1 MSEPTPVGS
10 GRSGSAADTDADRRT
25 GRSATSH
32 SADTDATGVS
42 DGQARSR
49 LISSGALMAAGTAV
63 SRVLG
68 FGRFILLVVLF
79 GNGTRQADMFTL
91 ANTVPNSMYILLA
104 GGVLNTVLVP
114 QIVRAVK
121 KDADR
126 GEAYTNRIMT
136 LGLVALFVIT
146 LVLTLAA
153 PAIIALYSAGGWK
166 DPGLAD
172 QYQSMVALAYYCMPQ
187 VFFYGAFVLAGQVL
201 NSRDRFGPMM
211 WAPIA
216 NNVVS
221 IAVLL
226 LFLVTFGQTDT
237 SAAFSPGQEAL
248 LGIGSTVGV
257 AAQAAILV
265 PYLRSSGY
273 HFQPRFDFR
282 HTGLGHTLR
291 LAKWVLGY
299 VLVTQLAL
307 IVVNKVATAATIQQG
322 GGGGLAAYGYAYAIW
337 ILPHSL
343 ITVSL
348 ATAMLPSA
356 SRLAAA
362 GDLTGVAAEATR
374 TMRLALSVL
383 VPTSVAFVVLGLPI
397 ARLVFGFGAGAEDW
411 QFTGYALMALGIGLV
426 PFTLQYVCLRA
437 FYALENT
444 RTPFLIQIVIAAAN
458 VVIGVGVVVAL
469 DSAPLVAAGLALG
482 YSLAYLLGVGISF
495 RRLQR
500 TLPALALRP
509 VLALIGRTLIAAA
522 PAALAAW
529 LILRVLDADSQ
540 LLRALAL
547 AVAGVVAVLLYAV
560 AARLLRIREV
570 TDIVGTVLRR
580 GRGDGGSGRPT
591 GGPTHDGSA
600 AVAEEAGEADGT
612 GASDRTSRTGGLDQ
626 TTSMRTAA
634 DDRGGY
640 GDSTVIRPASSPSIG
655 ASADPTPVAGP
666 TENADP
672 MVTFAGASRMSGP
685 ASAPPSAPGPTD
697 VLGGVPAT
705 PHASAE
711 SPSDDETGDRV
722 EADSLTPDSS
732 PSTLPRIM
740 TSAGTVLG
748 YRYRMEELLAES
760 SRSVTWRAFDLVL
773 SRSVVVHLLA
783 PLDPEAPDILE
794 IARRASLAV
803 DSRFLRVLDAVHS
816 EDPELGSY
824 IVCEYAVGRSL
835 EVLLSHGPLSGLES
849 AWVVRE
855 VADALSGVHG
865 LGLHHQRINPDTV
878 ILTPDGHVKIVGL
891 LIEAAL
897 RPAPGNALPRT
908 PHLDPE
914 QADVVDLGRL
924 LYSCLVSRWP
934 GGPAFSLPAAPVAGR
949 HLMSPRQVRAGVSPA
964 LDVVCDQIL
973 GDPPRHRAVR
983 LESANDVVNAL
994 TKVLGSADASADL
1007 ERRLRQPIPKVTST
1021 PPITIPLHARAAGSS
1036 TSPITRSALS
1046 PSHSENEDSVRVTL
1060 IRQPTPPPP
1069 TRPLRR
1075 TGSKPG
1081 PGRPRRWLALVAAM
1095 GLLLLATGIGSAV
1108 ILNQRGGSPQPGQQ
1122 STAGQPSAGASAGP
1136 LQISGVRTFDP
1147 QGDPPNDENNDE
1159 AKLAVDGNPETRW
1172 RTVKYLGNPK
1182 LGGLKRGVGLIV
1194 DLGKPVPVTEVDLRL
1209 SGNGTNVEIRV
1220 PKTAPAK
1227 VTKPPIKSDSQWR
1240 TVGKQAKAGSSA
1252 TIGLKDPVTTRFVL
1266 VYLTSLPKESGG
1278 YRGGIY
1284 EVGVM

>member
-1 MSEPTPVGS
+1 
-10 GRSGSAADTDADRRT
+10 
-25 GRSATSH
+25 
-32 SADTDATGVS
+32 
-42 DGQARSR
+42 
-49 LISSGALMAAGTAV
+49 MAAGTAV

-68 FGRFILLVVLF
+68 FGRFVLLVILF

-136 LGLVALFVIT
+136 LGLMALFVIT
-146 LVLTLAA
+146 LVLTVAA

-166 DPGLAD
+166 DPSVAA

-221 IAVLL
+221 IGVLL

-237 SAAFSPGQEAL
+237 GAAFTPGQEAL
-248 LGIGSTVGV
+248 LGIGSTIGV

-282 HTGLGHTLR
+282 RTGLGHTLR

-362 GDLTGVAAEATR
+362 GDLTGVAAETTR

-397 ARLVFGFGAGAEDW
+397 ARLVFGFGQGAEDW
-411 QFTGYALMALGIGLV
+411 QFTGYALMALGLGLV

-444 RTPFLIQIVIAAAN
+444 KTPFLIQILIAGAN
-458 VVIGVGVVVAL
+458 VVIGVGAVVAL

-482 YSLAYLLGVGISF
+482 YSLAYVLGVGISF

-529 LILRVLDADSQ
+529 LILQILDADSQ

-547 AVAGVVAVLLYAV
+547 AVAGVVAVVLYAV
-560 AARLLRIREV
+560 VAKLLKIREV
-570 TDIVGTVLRR
+570 TDIVATVLRR
-580 GRGDGGSGRPT
+580 GRG
-591 GGPTHDGSA
+591 GGPDTPPRSPGTPPNGPTDDGKPTA
-600 AVAEEAGEADGT
+600 TVAEEAI
-612 GASDRTSRTGGLDQ
+612 GAEEEMAIAATDTSGVEE
-626 TTSMRTAA
+626 TTSMRTTA
-634 DDRGGY
+634 DDRGAY
-640 GDSTVIRPASSPSIG
+640 GDSSVVGPGSSPTIG

-705 PHASAE
+705 PHPSSEPGDDGSGVPGE
-711 SPSDDETGDRV
+711 S
-722 EADSLTPDSS
+722 ADSLTPDSS

-773 SRSVVVHLLA
+773 SRSVVVHLLP

-794 IARRASLAV
+794 TARRASLAV

-816 EDPELGSY
+816 DDPELGSY
-824 IVCEYAVGRSL
+824 VVCEYAVGRSL

-908 PHLDPE
+908 PHLGPE

-964 LDVVCDQIL
+964 LDGVCDQIL
-973 GDPPRHRAVR
+973 GDPPRHRADR
-983 LESANDVVNAL
+983 LASANDVVNAL

-1021 PPITIPLHARAAGSS
+1021 PPITIPLHARAAGST
-1036 TSPITRSALS
+1036 TSPITRSAVS
-1046 PSHSENEDSVRVTL
+1046 PAHAENEDSVRVTL

-1069 TRPLRR
+1069 ARPLRR
-1075 TGSKPG
+1075 AGANPG

-1108 ILNQRGGSPQPGQQ
+1108 ILNQREGSSAPGQQ
-1122 STAGQPSAGASAGP
+1122 PTAGQPSAGPAAGP
-1136 LQISGVRTFDP
+1136 LQITGVRTFDP
-1147 QGDPPNDENNDE
+1147 QGDPPNDENNSE
-1159 AKLAVDGNPETRW
+1159 AKLAVDGNPDTRW

-1194 DLGKPVPVTEVDLRL
+1194 DLGKPVPVSEVDLRL

-1220 PKTAPAK
+1220 PKTGPAK
-1227 VTKPPIKSDSQWR
+1227 VTKPPTKSDSQWR

-1252 TIGLKDPVTTRFVL
+1252 TISLKDPVTTRFVL

-1284 EVGVM
+1284 EVGVV

>member
-1 MSEPTPVGS
+1 MSDPATDVEP
-10 GRSGSAADTDADRRT
+10 ADSRPTDR
-25 GRSATSH
+25 
-32 SADTDATGVS
+32 
-42 DGQARSR
+42 QARSR
-49 LISSGALMAAGTAV
+49 LISSGAVMAAGTAL
-63 SRVLG
+63 SRLLG
-68 FGRFILLVVLF
+68 FGRFVLLVILF

-121 KDADR
+121 SDADR

-136 LGLVALFVIT
+136 LGLLGLFAIT
-146 LVLTLAA
+146 LLLTLAA
-153 PAIIALYSAGGWK
+153 PWIVSLYSAAGWK
-166 DPGLAD
+166 DPIVAA

-221 IAVLL
+221 IAVLVM
-226 LFLVTFGQTDT
+226 FWVVFGQTDT
-237 SAAFSPGQEAL
+237 TAAFTPGQEAL

-257 AAQAAILV
+257 AVQAAVLV
-265 PYLRSSGY
+265 PYLRAVGFR
-273 HFQPRFDFR
+273 FQPRFDFKG
-282 HTGLGHTLR
+282 TGLGHTVR

-307 IVVNKVATAATIQQG
+307 VVINKVATAATVRE

-356 SRLAAA
+356 SRLAAS
-362 GDLTGVAAEATR
+362 GDLTGVAEETTR

-383 VPTSVAFVVLGLPI
+383 VPTSVAFVVLGLPM
-397 ARLVFGFGAGAEDW
+397 AQLVFGFGQGADDW

-444 RTPFLIQIVIAAAN
+444 RTPFLIQIVIATAN
-458 VVIGVGVVVAL
+458 VVIGVGLAIAL
-469 DSAPLVAAGLALG
+469 DSNPLVAACLGLG
-482 YSLAYLLGVGISF
+482 YSLAYVIGVGISF
-495 RRLQR
+495 RRLQK
-500 TLPALALRP
+500 TLPDLALRP
-509 VLALIGRTLIAAA
+509 VLALIVRTALAAA

-529 LILRVLDADSQ
+529 LIVRVLDADSQ
-540 LLRALAL
+540 LVRAAALAI
-547 AVAGVVAVLLYAV
+547 AGIVAVGLYAV
-560 AARLLRIREV
+560 AARLLKIREV
-570 TDIVGTVLRR
+570 TDIVSTVLRR
-580 GRGDGGSGRPT
+580 GRG
-591 GGPTHDGSA
+591 GGPPTPVDVGA
-600 AVAEEAGEADGT
+600 PTNLVAEEASEAQE
-612 GASDRTSRTGGLDQ
+612 AVE
-626 TTSMRTAA
+626 TAGDVESTA
-634 DDRGGY
+634 MWTNPDDRDDF
-640 GDSTVIRPASSPSIG
+640 GDSTVVRPITSPSIR
-655 ASADPTPVAGP
+655 ASADRTATVGP

-672 MVTFAGASRMSGP
+672 MVTFAGANRTAGP

-697 VLGGVPAT
+697 VLGGIPAT
-705 PHASAE
+705 PTPDPE
-711 SPSDDETGDRV
+711 QQSDTAGSTGKAGTDG
-722 EADSLTPDSS
+722 LTPESS
-732 PSTLPRIM
+732 PSTLPRFS
-740 TSAGTVLG
+740 TTAGTVLG

-760 SRSVTWRAFDLVL
+760 ARSATWRAFDLVL

-783 PLDPEAPDILE
+783 PQDPQAAEILE
-794 IARRASLAV
+794 TARQAALAV

-816 EDPELGSY
+816 DDPELGSY
-824 IVCEYAVGRSL
+824 VVCEYAVGRSL

-865 LGLHHQRINPDTV
+865 LGLYHQRINPDTV

-891 LIEAAL
+891 LIESAL
-897 RPAPGNALPRT
+897 RPASGTALPRAVDLT
-908 PHLDPE
+908 AE
-914 QADVVDLGRL
+914 QIDVVDLGRL
-924 LYSCLVSRWP
+924 LYACLVSRWP
-934 GGPAFSLPAAPVAGR
+934 GGPAFSLAAAPVAGR

-973 GDPPRHRAVR
+973 GDPPRHRAAR
-983 LESANDVVNAL
+983 LASANDVVNAL

-1021 PPITIPLHARAAGSS
+1021 PPITIPAHARSIGSS
-1036 TSPITRSALS
+1036 TSPITRSATS
-1046 PSHSENEDSVRVTL
+1046 PNRSETEDSVRVTL
-1060 IRQPTPPPP
+1060 IRQPTPPAPN
-1069 TRPLRR
+1069 RPLRK
-1075 TGSKPG
+1075 TAGAPG
-1081 PGRPRRWLALVAAM
+1081 PGQPRRWMALVAAM

-1108 ILNQRGGSPQPGQQ
+1108 LLNQRDGTAALPGQQ
-1122 STAGQPSAGASAGP
+1122 GTNGTSGSTAPTAGP
-1136 LQISGVRTFDP
+1136 LQITGARAFDP

-1159 AKLAVDGNPETRW
+1159 AKLAVDGNAKTRW
-1172 RTVKYLGNPK
+1172 KTVRYIGDPK
-1182 LGGLKRGVGLIV
+1182 LGGLKRGVGVIV
-1194 DLGKPVPVTEVDLRL
+1194 DLGKPVEVAQVEVML
-1209 SGNGTNVEIRV
+1209 SGKGTNLDIRV
-1220 PKTAPAK
+1220 PKKNTAS
-1227 VTKPPIKSDSQWR
+1227 VTKPPMKADSQWR

-1252 TIGLKDPVTTRFVL
+1252 TIRLEDPVSTRFVL
-1266 VYLTSLPKESGG
+1266 VYLTSLPKEGSG

-1284 EVGVM
+1284 EVEVV

>member
-1 MSEPTPVGS
+1 MSEPT
-10 GRSGSAADTDADRRT
+10 
-25 GRSATSH
+25 SATTGS
-32 SADTDATGVS
+32 TDATGVT

-49 LISSGALMAAGTAV
+49 LISSGAVMAAGTAV

-68 FGRFILLVVLF
+68 FGRFVLLVILF

-166 DPGLAD
+166 DPAVAG

-221 IAVLL
+221 IGVLL
-226 LFLVTFGQTDT
+226 LFLVTFGQSDT
-237 SAAFSPGQEAL
+237 SAAFTPGQEAL

-265 PYLRSSGY
+265 PYLRSSGF

-307 IVVNKVATAATIQQG
+307 IVVNKIATAATISQQ

-362 GDLTGVAAEATR
+362 GDLEGVAAEATR

-383 VPTSVAFVVLGLPI
+383 VPTSVAFVVLGLPV
-397 ARLVFGFGAGAEDW
+397 ARLIFGFGAGAEDW
-411 QFTGYALMALGIGLV
+411 QYTGYALMALGLGLV

-444 RTPFLIQIVIAAAN
+444 KTPFLIQIVIAGAN

-482 YSLAYLLGVGISF
+482 YSLAYVLGVGISF
-495 RRLQR
+495 RRLQK

-509 VLALIGRTLIAAA
+509 ILALIGRTLIAAA
-522 PAALAAW
+522 PAGLAAW
-529 LILRVLDADSQ
+529 LILRILDADSQ

-547 AVAGVVAVLLYAV
+547 AAAGVVAVVLYAV
-560 AARLLRIREV
+560 VAKLLQIREV

-580 GRGDGGSGRPT
+580 GRRGGGSGGASGPRG
-591 GGPTHDGSA
+591 GGPTDDGNPTGI
-600 AVAEEAGEADGT
+600 VAEEAIEAE
-612 GASDRTSRTGGLDQ
+612 GAMATAETGGPEE
-626 TTSMRTAA
+626 TTSMRTMT
-634 DDRGGY
+634 DEPFGY
-640 GDSTVIRPASSPSIG
+640 GDSTGVRTASSPSIG

-685 ASAPPSAPGPTD
+685 ASAPPAAPGPTD

-705 PHASAE
+705 PHPSAE
-711 SPSDDETGDRV
+711 SPLDDVVDG
-722 EADSLTPDSS
+722 ADSLTPDAS

-760 SRSVTWRAFDLVL
+760 ARSVTWRAFDLVL
-773 SRSVVVHLLA
+773 SRSVVVHLLV
-783 PLDPEAPDILE
+783 PLDPEAADILE
-794 IARRASLAV
+794 TARRASLAV

-816 EDPELGSY
+816 DDPELGSY
-824 IVCEYAVGRSL
+824 VVCEYAVGRSL

-865 LGLHHQRINPDTV
+865 LGLYHQRINPDTV

-908 PHLDPE
+908 PDLAPE
-914 QADVVDLGRL
+914 PADVVDLGRL
-924 LYSCLVSRWP
+924 LYACLVSRWP

-973 GDPPRHRAVR
+973 GDPPRHRAAR
-983 LESANDVVNAL
+983 LASANDVVNAL

-1021 PPITIPLHARAAGSS
+1021 PPITIPLHARHAGSGV
-1036 TSPITRSALS
+1036 SPISRSALS
-1046 PSHSENEDSVRVTL
+1046 PTQSENEDSVRVTL

-1075 TGSKPG
+1075 AGTRPG

-1108 ILNQRGGSPQPGQQ
+1108 ILNQREGSPQPGQQ
-1122 STAGQPSAGASAGP
+1122 NTAGQPSAGPSTGP
-1136 LQISGVRTFDP
+1136 LQIAGVRTFDP
-1147 QGDPPNDENNDE
+1147 QGDPPNDENNGE
-1159 AKLAVDGNPETRW
+1159 AKLAVDKNLETRW

-1194 DLGKPVPVTEVDLRL
+1194 DLGKPVPVSKVSLRL

-1220 PKTAPAK
+1220 PRTDPAE
-1227 VTKPPIKSDSQWR
+1227 VTKPPTKSDSQWR
-1240 TVGKQAKAGSSA
+1240 TVGKQAKAGSAA
-1252 TIGLKDPVTTRFVL
+1252 TISLKDPVTTRFVL
-1266 VYLTSLPKESGG
+1266 VYLTSLPKEGSG

-1284 EVGVM
+1284 EVGVV

>member
-1 MSEPTPVGS
+1 MSEPTSTTSPPAETS
-10 GRSGSAADTDADRRT
+10 PAQDSAAHNSPAADSAVDSDRPTDR
-25 GRSATSH
+25 
-32 SADTDATGVS
+32 
-42 DGQARSR
+42 QARSR
-49 LISSGALMAAGTAV
+49 LISSGAVMAAGTAV
-63 SRVLG
+63 SRLLG
-68 FGRFILLVVLF
+68 FGRFVLLVILF

-136 LGLVALFVIT
+136 LGLMALFVIT

-166 DPGLAD
+166 DPSVAA

-226 LFLVTFGQTDT
+226 LFLVTFGATDT

-273 HFQPRFDFR
+273 QFQPRFDFR

-307 IVVNKVATAATIQQG
+307 IVVNKVATAATLRGDG
-322 GGGGLAAYGYAYAIW
+322 GGIAAYGYAYAIW

-362 GDLTGVAAEATR
+362 GDLRGVAEETTR

-397 ARLVFGFGAGAEDW
+397 ARLIFGFGAGAEDW

-444 RTPFLIQIVIAAAN
+444 RTPFLIQVVIAGAN
-458 VVIGVGVVVAL
+458 VLIGVGVVVAL

-482 YSLAYLLGVGISF
+482 YSLAYVLGVGISF
-495 RRLQR
+495 RRLQK

-509 VLALIGRTLIAAA
+509 IVGLILRTLVATA

-529 LILRVLDADSQ
+529 LILRIFDADSQ

-547 AVAGVVAVLLYAV
+547 AVAGVIAVILYAV
-560 AARLLRIREV
+560 AARLLRIGEV
-570 TDIVGTVLRR
+570 TDIVATVLRR
-580 GRGDGGSGRPT
+580 GPRGDGPGSPPGGGTDDGNPT
-591 GGPTHDGSA
+591 A
-600 AVAEEAGEADGT
+600 AVAEEAIEAEEAAAIT
-612 GASDRTSRTGGLDQ
+612 GAAGTRGVSETPA
-626 TTSMRTAA
+626 MRTMP
-634 DDRGGY
+634 DDSGDF
-640 GDSTVIRPASSPSIG
+640 GDSTAPRPGSSPTIG

-685 ASAPPSAPGPTD
+685 ASAPPAAPGPTD

-705 PHASAE
+705 PHQASE
-711 SPSDDETGDRV
+711 MSDEDATSDGNGG
-722 EADSLTPDSS
+722 ADSLTPDTS
-732 PSTLPRIM
+732 PSTLPRIT

-760 SRSVTWRAFDLVL
+760 SRSLTWRAFDLVL

-794 IARRASLAV
+794 TARRASLAV

-816 EDPELGSY
+816 DDPELGSY
-824 IVCEYAVGRSL
+824 VVCEYAVGRSL

-865 LGLHHQRINPDTV
+865 LGLYHQRINPDTV

-897 RPAPGNALPRT
+897 RPAPGNALPRA
-908 PHLDPE
+908 PHLGPE

-924 LYSCLVSRWP
+924 LYACLVSRWP

-983 LESANDVVNAL
+983 LASANEVVNAL

-1021 PPITIPLHARAAGSS
+1021 PPITIPLHARSAGSS

-1046 PSHSENEDSVRVTL
+1046 PSHGESEDSVRVTL

-1069 TRPLRR
+1069 NRPQRR
-1075 TGSKPG
+1075 AGSKPV

-1108 ILNQRGGSPQPGQQ
+1108 ILNQREGSSPPGQQ
-1122 STAGQPSAGASAGP
+1122 ESAGQPSSGPVAGP
-1136 LQISGVRTFDP
+1136 LQIAGVRTFDP
-1147 QGDPPNDENNDE
+1147 QGDPPNDENNGE
-1159 AKLAVDGNPETRW
+1159 AKLAIDGNPETRW

-1194 DLGKPVPVTEVDLRL
+1194 DLGEPVPVNGVNLRL
-1209 SGNGTNVEIRV
+1209 SGNGTNLEIRV
-1220 PKTAPAK
+1220 PKTDPAS

-1252 TIGLKDPVTTRFVL
+1252 TISLQDPVTTRFVL
-1266 VYLTSLPKESGG
+1266 VYLTSLPKEGGG

-1284 EVGVM
+1284 EVGVV

>member
-1 MSEPTPVGS
+1 M
-10 GRSGSAADTDADRRT
+10 
-25 GRSATSH
+25 
-32 SADTDATGVS
+32 
-42 DGQARSR
+42 
-49 LISSGALMAAGTAV
+49 
-63 SRVLG
+63 
-68 FGRFILLVVLF
+68 
-79 GNGTRQADMFTL
+79 
-91 ANTVPNSMYILLA
+91 
-104 GGVLNTVLVP
+104 
-114 QIVRAVK
+114 
-121 KDADR
+121 
-126 GEAYTNRIMT
+126 
-136 LGLVALFVIT
+136 
-146 LVLTLAA
+146 
-153 PAIIALYSAGGWK
+153 
-166 DPGLAD
+166 
-172 QYQSMVALAYYCMPQ
+172 
-187 VFFYGAFVLAGQVL
+187 
-201 NSRDRFGPMM
+201 
-211 WAPIA
+211 
-216 NNVVS
+216 
-221 IAVLL
+221 
-226 LFLVTFGQTDT
+226 
-237 SAAFSPGQEAL
+237 
-248 LGIGSTVGV
+248 
-257 AAQAAILV
+257 

-307 IVVNKVATAATIQQG
+307 IVVNKVATAATIQQE

-362 GDLTGVAAEATR
+362 GDLAGVAAETTR

-397 ARLVFGFGAGAEDW
+397 ARLIFGFGAGAEDW

-444 RTPFLIQIVIAAAN
+444 RTPFLIQIVIAGAN

-482 YSLAYLLGVGISF
+482 YSLAYVLGVGISF
-495 RRLQR
+495 RRLQK

-509 VLALIGRTLIAAA
+509 ILALIGRTLIAAA

-529 LILRVLDADSQ
+529 LILRIFDADSQ

-547 AVAGVVAVLLYAV
+547 AVAGVVAVALYAV
-560 AARLLRIREV
+560 VARLLRIREV

-580 GRGDGGSGRPT
+580 GRRDGGSGRPR
-591 GGPTHDGSA
+591 GGPPTTA
-600 AVAEEAGEADGT
+600 T
-612 GASDRTSRTGGLDQ
+612 PPPPWRRRPSRQREWRSRDQRSGGLEQ
-626 TTSMRTAA
+626 TTSMRTTAA
-634 DDRGGY
+634 RSGPPTAIPPSSG
-640 GDSTVIRPASSPSIG
+640 PPPHLASGHP
-655 ASADPTPVAGP
+655 PTPPQWPARPRTRIPWSPLPARAGCRARRP
-666 TENADP
+666 PRRPHPVRP
-672 MVTFAGASRMSGP
+672 MCSAASRRHP
-685 ASAPPSAPGPTD
+685 IPPP
-697 VLGGVPAT
+697 
-705 PHASAE
+705 
-711 SPSDDETGDRV
+711 SPSDDEAGDRV
-722 EADSLTPDSS
+722 EGADSLTPDSS

-794 IARRASLAV
+794 TARRASLAV

-816 EDPELGSY
+816 DDPELGSY
-824 IVCEYAVGRSL
+824 VVCEYAVGRSL

-908 PHLDPE
+908 PHLGPE

-983 LESANDVVNAL
+983 LASANDVVNAL

-1021 PPITIPLHARAAGSS
+1021 PPITIPLHARSAGSS
-1036 TSPITRSALS
+1036 TSPITRSAVEPVPRGERGLGPGHPDPPADPAATHPSAASGRNQPRPGSTTALAGAGRRDGTAAARHRHRLGRHPQPARGQPGSRVSRPPPVSPAPVRPPDLCRSPASAPSTLRVTRPTTRTTLRRSS
-1046 PSHSENEDSVRVTL
+1046 PSTA
-1060 IRQPTPPPP
+1060 T
-1069 TRPLRR
+1069 
-1075 TGSKPG
+1075 
-1081 PGRPRRWLALVAAM
+1081 PRR
-1095 GLLLLATGIGSAV
+1095 
-1108 ILNQRGGSPQPGQQ
+1108 
-1122 STAGQPSAGASAGP
+1122 AGAP
-1136 LQISGVRTFDP
+1136 
-1147 QGDPPNDENNDE
+1147 
-1159 AKLAVDGNPETRW
+1159 
-1172 RTVKYLGNPK
+1172 
-1182 LGGLKRGVGLIV
+1182 
-1194 DLGKPVPVTEVDLRL
+1194 
-1209 SGNGTNVEIRV
+1209 
-1220 PKTAPAK
+1220 
-1227 VTKPPIKSDSQWR
+1227 
-1240 TVGKQAKAGSSA
+1240 
-1252 TIGLKDPVTTRFVL
+1252 
-1266 VYLTSLPKESGG
+1266 
-1278 YRGGIY
+1278 
-1284 EVGVM
+1284 

>member
-1 MSEPTPVGS
+1 MSE
-10 GRSGSAADTDADRRT
+10 AAPL
-25 GRSATSH
+25 
-32 SADTDATGVS
+32 S
-42 DGQARSR
+42 DGRARSR
-49 LISSGALMAAGTAV
+49 LISSGAVMAAGTAV
-63 SRVLG
+63 SRLLG
-68 FGRFILLVVLF
+68 FGRFVLLVILF

-121 KDADR
+121 KDPDR

-166 DPGLAD
+166 DPSVAA

-221 IAVLL
+221 IVVLL

-237 SAAFSPGQEAL
+237 GAAFTAGQEAL

-307 IVVNKVATAATIQQG
+307 IVVNKVATAATISQG

-362 GDLTGVAAEATR
+362 GDLTGVADEATR
-374 TMRLALSVL
+374 TMRLALAVL

-397 ARLVFGFGAGAEDW
+397 ARLIFGFGAGAEDW
-411 QFTGYALMALGIGLV
+411 QYTGYALMALGIGLV

-444 RTPFLIQIVIAAAN
+444 RTPFLLQVLIAGAN
-458 VVIGVGVVVAL
+458 VVIGVGVVLAL

-482 YSLAYLLGVGISF
+482 YSLAYVLGVGISF
-495 RRLQR
+495 RRLQKM
-500 TLPALALRP
+500 LPALALRP
-509 VLALIGRTLIAAA
+509 ILALIGRALLAAA

-547 AVAGVVAVLLYAV
+547 ALAGVIAVLLYAV
-560 AARLLRIREV
+560 AAKLLRIREV

-580 GRGDGGSGRPT
+580 KRGAGGSGPPPS
-591 GGPTHDGSA
+591 GPTDDGNPTA
-600 AVAEEAGEADGT
+600 TVAEEAIGAEEELAVRATVREGSGEA
-612 GASDRTSRTGGLDQ
+612 
-626 TTSMRTAA
+626 TSMRTTP
-634 DDRGGY
+634 DDPAGY
-640 GDSTVIRPASSPSIG
+640 GDSTGAGPASSPTIG
-655 ASADPTPVAGP
+655 ASADPAPVAGP

-672 MVTFAGASRMSGP
+672 MVTFAGANRMSGP

-705 PHASAE
+705 PHPDAGSL
-711 SPSDDETGDRV
+711 DENQSGDRG
-722 EADSLTPDSS
+722 EGADSLTPDAS

-760 SRSVTWRAFDLVL
+760 PRSVTWRAFDLVL
-773 SRSVVVHLLA
+773 SRSVVVHLLV

-794 IARRASLAV
+794 TARRAALAV

-816 EDPELGSY
+816 DDPELGSY
-824 IVCEYAVGRSL
+824 VVCEYAVGRSL

-865 LGLHHQRINPDTV
+865 LGLYHQRINPDTV

-908 PHLDPE
+908 PHLSPE

-924 LYSCLVSRWP
+924 LYACLVSRWP

-973 GDPPRHRAVR
+973 GDPPRHRATR
-983 LESANDVVNAL
+983 LGSANDVVNAL
-994 TKVLGSADASADL
+994 TKVLGSADASTDL

-1021 PPITIPLHARAAGSS
+1021 PPISIPLHARAAGST
-1036 TSPITRSALS
+1036 TSPITRSAVS
-1046 PSHSENEDSVRVTL
+1046 PSHGDTEDSVRVTL

-1069 TRPLRR
+1069 ARPLRR
-1075 TGSKPG
+1075 TESTS
-1081 PGRPRRWLALVAAM
+1081 GRPRRWLALVAAM

-1108 ILNQRGGSPQPGQQ
+1108 VLNQRGGSTPPDQK
-1122 STAGQPSAGASAGP
+1122 SSSSQPSAGPTVGP
-1136 LQISGVRTFDP
+1136 LQIAGVRTFDP
-1147 QGDPPNDENNDE
+1147 QGDPPNDENNGE
-1159 AKLAVDGNPETRW
+1159 AKLAVDGNPKTRW
-1172 RTVKYLGNPK
+1172 RTVKYLGNPE

-1194 DLGKPVPVTEVDLRL
+1194 DLGKPVAVSSVGLQL

-1220 PKTAPAK
+1220 PKTDPAT
-1227 VTKPPIKSDSQWR
+1227 VAKPPIKSDSQWR

-1252 TIGLKDPVTTRFVL
+1252 TISLKDPVTTRFVL
-1266 VYLTSLPKESGG
+1266 VYLTSLPKEGGG

-1284 EVGVM
+1284 EVEVR

>member
-1 MSEPTPVGS
+1 MSEPTPGS
-10 GRSGSAADTDADRRT
+10 GRSAPAPGPTDPTPDA
-25 GRSATSH
+25 SAT
-32 SADTDATGVS
+32 TTT

-49 LISSGALMAAGTAV
+49 LISSGAVMAAGTAV
-63 SRVLG
+63 SRLLG
-68 FGRFILLVVLF
+68 FGRFVLLVILF

-136 LGLVALFVIT
+136 LGLMALFVIT
-146 LVLTLAA
+146 LALTLAA
-153 PAIIALYSAGGWK
+153 PAVIALYSAGGWK
-166 DPGLAD
+166 DPVVAA

-226 LFLVTFGQTDT
+226 LFLATFGQTDT
-237 SAAFSPGQEAL
+237 GAAFSPGQEAL
-248 LGIGSTVGV
+248 LGIGSTLGV

-307 IVVNKVATAATIQQG
+307 IVVNKVATAATIREP
-322 GGGGLAAYGYAYAIW
+322 GGGLAAYASAYAIW

-362 GDLTGVAAEATR
+362 GDLRGVAEETAR

-383 VPTSVAFVVLGLPI
+383 VPTSVAFVVLGLPM
-397 ARLVFGFGAGAEDW
+397 AQLVFGFGRGADDW
-411 QFTGYALMALGIGLV
+411 QFTGYALMALGVGLV

-444 RTPFLIQIVIAAAN
+444 KTPFLIQIVIAGAN
-458 VVIGVGVVVAL
+458 VVIGVGVVLAL

-482 YSLAYLLGVGISF
+482 YSLAYVLGVGISF
-495 RRLQR
+495 RRLQKA
-500 TLPALALRP
+500 LPALALRP
-509 VLALIGRTLIAAA
+509 ILALIGRTLLAAA

-529 LILRVLDADSQ
+529 LVLRVLAADSQ
-540 LLRALAL
+540 PLRALAL
-547 AVAGVVAVLLYAV
+547 AVAGVIAVVLYAV
-560 AARLLRIREV
+560 AAKLLRIREV
-570 TDIVGTVLRR
+570 TDIVSTVLRR
-580 GRGDGGSGRPT
+580 GARGGGSGRAP
-591 GGPTHDGSA
+591 GGPSDDGNPTA
-600 AVAEEAGEADGT
+600 AVAEEAIEADGAIAID
-612 GASDRTSRTGGLDQ
+612 GVEE
-626 TTSMRTAA
+626 TTSMRTTPHER
-634 DDRGGY
+634 DGF
-640 GDSTVIRPASSPSIG
+640 GDSTAAGPAASPTIG

-685 ASAPPSAPGPTD
+685 ASAPPAAPGPTD

-705 PHASAE
+705 PHPAPDLPGDDGS
-711 SPSDDETGDRV
+711 SDRSDG
-722 EADSLTPDSS
+722 ADSLTPDSS

-794 IARRASLAV
+794 TARRASLAV

-824 IVCEYAVGRSL
+824 VVCEYAVGRSL

-865 LGLHHQRINPDTV
+865 VGLHHQRINPDTV

-924 LYSCLVSRWP
+924 LYACLVSRWP

-983 LESANDVVNAL
+983 LASANDVVNAL

-1036 TSPITRSALS
+1036 TSPITRSAVS

-1075 TGSKPG
+1075 AGSKSG
-1081 PGRPRRWLALVAAM
+1081 PGRPRRWLAIVAAM

-1108 ILNQRGGSPQPGQQ
+1108 ILNQREGTPPTGSAEHGRTAQCGSDHRTAADQRCPDVRSPG
-1122 STAGQPSAGASAGP
+1122 
-1136 LQISGVRTFDP
+1136 R
-1147 QGDPPNDENNDE
+1147 
-1159 AKLAVDGNPETRW
+1159 
-1172 RTVKYLGNPK
+1172 
-1182 LGGLKRGVGLIV
+1182 
-1194 DLGKPVPVTEVDLRL
+1194 
-1209 SGNGTNVEIRV
+1209 
-1220 PKTAPAK
+1220 PAERRE
-1227 VTKPPIKSDSQWR
+1227 QR
-1240 TVGKQAKAGSSA
+1240 
-1252 TIGLKDPVTTRFVL
+1252 
-1266 VYLTSLPKESGG
+1266 
-1278 YRGGIY
+1278 
-1284 EVGVM
+1284 

>member
-1 MSEPTPVGS
+1 VAEPTP
-10 GRSGSAADTDADRRT
+10 AAAEDASRATDR
-25 GRSATSH
+25 
-32 SADTDATGVS
+32 
-42 DGQARSR
+42 QARSR

-68 FGRFILLVVLF
+68 FGRFVLLVILF
-79 GNGTRQADMFTL
+79 GNGTRQAEMFTL

-121 KDADR
+121 KDADG

-136 LGLVALFVIT
+136 LGLIALFVIT

-153 PAIIALYSAGGWK
+153 PAIIAVYSAGGWK
-166 DPGLAD
+166 IAALSA

-226 LFLVTFGQTDT
+226 LFLVTFGQTATGD
-237 SAAFSPGQEAL
+237 AFTPGQEAL
-248 LGIGSTVGV
+248 LGIGSTLGV
-257 AAQAAILV
+257 AAQAAILL

-273 HFQPRFDFR
+273 HFQPRLDFR
-282 HTGLGHTLR
+282 RTGLGQTLR

-307 IVVNKVATAATIQQG
+307 VVVTKLATAATIRQEG
-322 GGGGLAAYGYAYAIW
+322 GGIAAYGYAYAIW

-362 GDLTGVAAEATR
+362 GDLKGVAEEATR

-397 ARLVFGFGAGAEDW
+397 AQLIFGFGRGAADW
-411 QFTGYALMALGIGLV
+411 QFTGWALMALGVGLV

-444 RTPFLIQIVIAAAN
+444 RTPFFLQVVIAAAN
-458 VVIGVGVVVAL
+458 VVLGAGLVVAL
-469 DSAPLVAAGLALG
+469 DSPPLVAAALGLG
-482 YSLAYLLGVGISF
+482 YSLAYVIGVSLSY
-495 RRLQR
+495 RRLQKA
-500 TLPALALRP
+500 LPDLALRP
-509 VLALIGRTLIAAA
+509 VLALIVRTLLAVA
-522 PAALAAW
+522 PAALVAW
-529 LILRVLDADSQ
+529 LILWLVPADSQ
-540 LLRALAL
+540 LVRALVL
-547 AVAGVVAVLLYAV
+547 AVAGLVAVGTYAGM
-560 AARLLRIREV
+560 ARVLRIGEV
-570 TDIVGTVLRR
+570 TDIVATVLRR
-580 GRGDGGSGRPT
+580 RR
-591 GGPTHDGSA
+591 GGPPATPPADEGNPTA
-600 AVAEEAGEADGT
+600 EVAEEAIGVDGT
-612 GASDRTSRTGGLDQ
+612 LATGATDGAGGTDRTRP
-626 TTSMRTAA
+626 AA
-634 DDRGGY
+634 RDSTDY
-640 GDSTVIRPASSPSIG
+640 GDSTVVRPVVSPSIR

-666 TENADP
+666 TENADH
-672 MVTFAGASRMSGP
+672 MVTFAGANRMTGP

-705 PHASAE
+705 PE
-711 SPSDDETGDRV
+711 PLDEPDRG
-722 EADSLTPDSS
+722 EDTAGGSDSLTPDAS
-732 PSTLPRIM
+732 PSALPAIV

-760 SRSVTWRAFDLVL
+760 PRSVTWRAFDLVL

-794 IARRASLAV
+794 TARRAALAV

-824 IVCEYAVGRSL
+824 VVCEYAVGRSL

-897 RPAPGNALPRT
+897 RPAPGNALPRA
-908 PHLDPE
+908 PHLGPE

-924 LYSCLVSRWP
+924 LYACLVSRWP

-973 GDPPRHRAVR
+973 GDPPRHRAER
-983 LESANDVVNAL
+983 LGSANDVVNAL

-1021 PPITIPLHARAAGSS
+1021 PPITIPLHARPSGSL
-1036 TSPITRSALS
+1036 TSPVTRSAHS
-1046 PSHSENEDSVRVTL
+1046 PAHGPNEDSVRVTL

-1069 TRPLRR
+1069 TRPLR
-1075 TGSKPG
+1075 KPATDG
-1081 PGRPRRWLALVAAM
+1081 PRPRRWMALVAAM

-1108 ILNQRGGSPQPGQQ
+1108 VLNQRDGAPTPGQQ
-1122 STAGQPSAGASAGP
+1122 NTAGQPSAGPTAGP
-1136 LQISGVRTFDP
+1136 LTIAGARTFDP
-1147 QGDPPNDENNDE
+1147 QGDPPNDENNGE
-1159 AKLAVDGNPETRW
+1159 AKLAVDGNPQTRW

-1194 DLGKPVPVTEVDLRL
+1194 DLGKPVPVSAVNVRL
-1209 SGNGTNVEIRV
+1209 SGNGTNLDVRV
-1220 PKTAPAK
+1220 PKTDPAS
-1227 VTKPPIKSDSQWR
+1227 VSKPPTGSDSQWR
-1240 TVGKQAKAGSSA
+1240 TVGKQAKATSSA
-1252 TIGLKDPVTTRFVL
+1252 AISLKDPVTTRFVL
-1266 VYLTSLPKESGG
+1266 VYLTSVPKEGSG

-1284 EVGVM
+1284 EVEVR

>member
-1 MSEPTPVGS
+1 MSE
-10 GRSGSAADTDADRRT
+10 AAPL
-25 GRSATSH
+25 
-32 SADTDATGVS
+32 S
-42 DGQARSR
+42 DGRARSR
-49 LISSGALMAAGTAV
+49 LISSGAVMAAGTAV
-63 SRVLG
+63 SRLLG
-68 FGRFILLVVLF
+68 FGRFVLLVILF

-121 KDADR
+121 KDPDR

-166 DPGLAD
+166 DPSVAA

-221 IAVLL
+221 IVVLL
-226 LFLVTFGQTDT
+226 LFLVTFGKTDT
-237 SAAFSPGQEAL
+237 GAAFTAGQEAL

-307 IVVNKVATAATIQQG
+307 IVVNKVATAATISQG

-362 GDLTGVAAEATR
+362 GDLTGVADEATR

-397 ARLVFGFGAGAEDW
+397 ARLIFGFGAGAEDW
-411 QFTGYALMALGIGLV
+411 QYTGYALMALGIGLV

-444 RTPFLIQIVIAAAN
+444 RTPFLLQVLIAGAN
-458 VVIGVGVVVAL
+458 VVIGVGVVLAL

-482 YSLAYLLGVGISF
+482 YSLAYVLGVGISF
-495 RRLQR
+495 RRLQKM
-500 TLPALALRP
+500 LPALALRP
-509 VLALIGRTLIAAA
+509 IVALIGRALLAAA

-547 AVAGVVAVLLYAV
+547 ALAGVIAVLLYAV
-560 AARLLRIREV
+560 AAKLLRIREV
-570 TDIVGTVLRR
+570 TDIVATVLRR
-580 GRGDGGSGRPT
+580 QRGAGSSGPPPS
-591 GGPTHDGSA
+591 GPTDDGNPTA
-600 AVAEEAGEADGT
+600 TVAEEAIGAEEELAVRATVGEGNG
-612 GASDRTSRTGGLDQ
+612 GA
-626 TTSMRTAA
+626 TSMRTTP
-634 DDRGGY
+634 DDPAGY
-640 GDSTVIRPASSPSIG
+640 GDSTRAGPASSPTIG
-655 ASADPTPVAGP
+655 ASADPAPVAGP

-672 MVTFAGASRMSGP
+672 MVTFAGANRMSGP

-705 PHASAE
+705 PHPDAAALDEDE
-711 SPSDDETGDRV
+711 SGDRG
-722 EADSLTPDSS
+722 EGADSLTPDAS

-760 SRSVTWRAFDLVL
+760 PRSVTWRAFDLVL
-773 SRSVVVHLLA
+773 SRSVVVHLLV

-794 IARRASLAV
+794 TARRAALAV

-816 EDPELGSY
+816 DDPELGSY
-824 IVCEYAVGRSL
+824 VVCEYAVGRSL

-865 LGLHHQRINPDTV
+865 LGLYHQRINPDTV

-908 PHLDPE
+908 PHLSPE

-924 LYSCLVSRWP
+924 LYACLVSRWP

-973 GDPPRHRAVR
+973 GDPPRHRATR
-983 LESANDVVNAL
+983 LGSANDVVNAL
-994 TKVLGSADASADL
+994 TKVLGSADASTDL

-1021 PPITIPLHARAAGSS
+1021 PPISIPLHARAAGST
-1036 TSPITRSALS
+1036 TSPITRSAVS
-1046 PSHSENEDSVRVTL
+1046 PSNGENEDSVRVTL

-1069 TRPLRR
+1069 ARPLRK
-1075 TGSKPG
+1075 TEST

-1108 ILNQRGGSPQPGQQ
+1108 VLNQRAGSTPPDQK
-1122 STAGQPSAGASAGP
+1122 SSSSQPSAGPTVGP
-1136 LQISGVRTFDP
+1136 LQIAGVRTFDP
-1147 QGDPPNDENNDE
+1147 QGDPPNDENNGE
-1159 AKLAVDGNPETRW
+1159 AKLAVDGKPETRW

-1194 DLGKPVPVTEVDLRL
+1194 DLGKPAAVSSVGLQL

-1220 PKTAPAK
+1220 PRTDPAT
-1227 VTKPPIKSDSQWR
+1227 VAKPPIKSDSQWR

-1252 TIGLKDPVTTRFVL
+1252 TISLKDPVTTRFVL
-1266 VYLTSLPKESGG
+1266 VYLTSLPKEGGG

-1284 EVGVM
+1284 EVEVR

>member
-1 MSEPTPVGS
+1 MSEPVRPAGPTSPGAPDDPARAESTGS
-10 GRSGSAADTDADRRT
+10 ESAAPESTARPSDR
-25 GRSATSH
+25 
-32 SADTDATGVS
+32 
-42 DGQARSR
+42 QARSR

-63 SRVLG
+63 SRGLG
-68 FGRFILLVVLF
+68 FGRFVLLVILF

-136 LGLVALFVIT
+136 LGLIALFVIT
-146 LVLTLAA
+146 LALTLAV
-153 PAIIALYSAGGWK
+153 PAVIGLYSAGGWK
-166 DPGLAD
+166 DPAVAA

-221 IAVLL
+221 IGVLL
-226 LFLVTFGQTDT
+226 LFLATFGSTATGD
-237 SAAFSPGQEAL
+237 AFTPGQEAL
-248 LGIGSTVGV
+248 LGIGSTLGV

-282 HTGLGHTLR
+282 HTGLGHTVR

-307 IVVNKVATAATIQQG
+307 IVVNKLATAATVEQV
-322 GGGGLAAYGYAYAIW
+322 GGGLAAYGYAYAIW

-362 GDLTGVAAEATR
+362 GDLKGVAEETTR

-383 VPTSVAFVVLGLPI
+383 VPTSVAFMVLGLPI
-397 ARLVFGFGAGAEDW
+397 AQLVFGFGRGAEDW
-411 QFTGYALMALGIGLV
+411 QFTGYALMALSLGLV

-444 RTPFLIQIVIAAAN
+444 RTPFTIQVVIAAAN
-458 VVIGVGVVVAL
+458 VVLGVGLVVAL
-469 DSAPLVAAGLALG
+469 DSAPLVAAALALS
-482 YSLAYLLGVGISF
+482 YSLAYVIGVSLSY

-500 TLPALALRP
+500 ALPDLALRP
-509 VLALIGRTLIAAA
+509 VLALIGRTLVAAA
-522 PAALAAW
+522 PAAAVAW
-529 LILRVLDADSQ
+529 LVQRLLTGDGQ
-540 LLRALAL
+540 LSRALAL
-547 AVAGVVAVLLYAV
+547 AAAGVIAVGAYAGL
-560 AARLLRIREV
+560 ARVLRISEV
-570 TDIVGTVLRR
+570 TDIVATVLRR
-580 GRGDGGSGRPT
+580 RRPGPPDAPAAPPPGEGGETPGTDVATRSQETPGSGRT
-591 GGPTHDGSA
+591 WSGPHDP
-600 AVAEEAGEADGT
+600 
-612 GASDRTSRTGGLDQ
+612 
-626 TTSMRTAA
+626 
-634 DDRGGY
+634 DDF
-640 GDSTVIRPASSPSIG
+640 GDSTVVRPVVSPSIG
-655 ASADPTPVAGP
+655 TSAETTPVAGP
-666 TENADP
+666 TENADH
-672 MVTFAGASRMSGP
+672 MVTFAGANRMTGP

-705 PHASAE
+705 PDPPLDPVVANG
-711 SPSDDETGDRV
+711 DDVATTGER
-722 EADSLTPDSS
+722 DSLTPDAS
-732 PSTLPRIM
+732 PSTLPAIV

-760 SRSVTWRAFDLVL
+760 PRSVTWRAFDLVL

-783 PLDPEAPDILE
+783 PSDPEALDVLE
-794 IARRASLAV
+794 TARRAALAV

-816 EDPELGSY
+816 EDPEVGSY
-824 IVCEYAVGRSL
+824 VVCEYAVGRSL

-855 VADALSGVHG
+855 VADALSGVHA

-878 ILTPDGHVKIVGL
+878 VLTPDGHVKIVGL

-897 RPAPGNALPRT
+897 RPAPGNALPRA
-908 PHLDPE
+908 PHLSPE

-924 LYSCLVSRWP
+924 LYACLVSRWP

-973 GDPPRHRAVR
+973 GDPPRHRAAR

-994 TKVLGSADASADL
+994 TKVLGSADASTDL

-1021 PPITIPLHARAAGSS
+1021 PPISIPAHARAAGSL
-1036 TSPITRSALS
+1036 TSPITRSAVS
-1046 PSHSENEDSVRVTL
+1046 PTHSPQEDSVRVTL

-1069 TRPLRR
+1069 TRPLR
-1075 TGSKPG
+1075 KPATDG
-1081 PGRPRRWLALVAAM
+1081 PRPRRWLALAAAM

-1108 ILNQRGGSPQPGQQ
+1108 VLNQQDASPEPGQQ
-1122 STAGQPSAGASAGP
+1122 DTTGQASAAPPAGP
-1136 LQISGVRTFDP
+1136 LQIAGVRTFDP
-1147 QGDPPNDENNDE
+1147 QGDPPNDENNGE
-1159 AKLAVDGNPETRW
+1159 ARLAVDGDPKTRW
-1172 RTVKYLGNPK
+1172 RTVRYLGNPE
-1182 LGGLKRGVGLIV
+1182 LGGLKRGVGLVV
-1194 DLGKPVPVTEVDLRL
+1194 DLGTPVPVNGVNLRL
-1209 SGNGTNVEIRV
+1209 SGNGTDVQIRV
-1220 PKTAPAK
+1220 PKTDPAT
-1227 VTKPPIKSDSQWR
+1227 VTKPPLTSDSQWR
-1240 TVGKQAKAGSSA
+1240 TVGKQAKATSTAAIS
-1252 TIGLKDPVTTRFVL
+1252 LKDPVTTRFVL
-1266 VYLTSLPKESGG
+1266 VYLTSLPKEGSG

-1284 EVGVM
+1284 EVEVV

>member
-1 MSEPTPVGS
+1 M
-10 GRSGSAADTDADRRT
+10 
-25 GRSATSH
+25 
-32 SADTDATGVS
+32 
-42 DGQARSR
+42 
-49 LISSGALMAAGTAV
+49 
-63 SRVLG
+63 
-68 FGRFILLVVLF
+68 
-79 GNGTRQADMFTL
+79 
-91 ANTVPNSMYILLA
+91 
-104 GGVLNTVLVP
+104 
-114 QIVRAVK
+114 
-121 KDADR
+121 
-126 GEAYTNRIMT
+126 
-136 LGLVALFVIT
+136 
-146 LVLTLAA
+146 
-153 PAIIALYSAGGWK
+153 
-166 DPGLAD
+166 
-172 QYQSMVALAYYCMPQ
+172 
-187 VFFYGAFVLAGQVL
+187 
-201 NSRDRFGPMM
+201 
-211 WAPIA
+211 
-216 NNVVS
+216 
-221 IAVLL
+221 
-226 LFLVTFGQTDT
+226 
-237 SAAFSPGQEAL
+237 
-248 LGIGSTVGV
+248 
-257 AAQAAILV
+257 
-265 PYLRSSGY
+265 
-273 HFQPRFDFR
+273 
-282 HTGLGHTLR
+282 
-291 LAKWVLGY
+291 LGY

-362 GDLTGVAAEATR
+362 GDLTGVADEATR

-397 ARLVFGFGAGAEDW
+397 ARLIFGFGQGAEDW

-444 RTPFLIQIVIAAAN
+444 RTPFLIQIVIAGAN

-482 YSLAYLLGVGISF
+482 YSLAYVLGVGISF
-495 RRLQR
+495 RRLQK

-509 VLALIGRTLIAAA
+509 ILALIGRTLIAAA

-529 LILRVLDADSQ
+529 LILRIFDADSQ

-547 AVAGVVAVLLYAV
+547 AVAGVVAVVLYAV
-560 AARLLRIREV
+560 VAKLLRIREV

-580 GRGDGGSGRPT
+580 GRG
-591 GGPTHDGSA
+591 GGPGTPPSGPTDDGNPTA
-600 AVAEEAGEADGT
+600 TVAEEAIGAEGEMAIAATAD
-612 GASDRTSRTGGLDQ
+612 TSGVEE
-626 TTSMRTAA
+626 TTSMRTTAA
-634 DDRGGY
+634 DRDAY
-640 GDSTVIRPASSPSIG
+640 GDSTVVRPGSSPSIG

-705 PHASAE
+705 PHPSSE
-711 SPSDDETGDRV
+711 PSDDGSGVPGEG
-722 EADSLTPDSS
+722 ADSLTPDSS

-794 IARRASLAV
+794 TARRASLAV

-816 EDPELGSY
+816 DDPELGSY
-824 IVCEYAVGRSL
+824 VVCEYAVGRSL

-908 PHLDPE
+908 PHLGPE

-964 LDVVCDQIL
+964 LDGVCDQIL
-973 GDPPRHRAVR
+973 GDPPRHRADR
-983 LESANDVVNAL
+983 LASANDVVNAL

-1021 PPITIPLHARAAGSS
+1021 PPITIPLHARCRRVQHLTDHPVGRQPVPRGERGLGPGHADPPADPAATRPPAASGGSQPRPRPTTALAGPRRGDGTAAARHRHRLGRHPQPARGQPGAGSAAHR
-1036 TSPITRSALS
+1036 RSAQRRS
-1046 PSHSENEDSVRVTL
+1046 G
-1060 IRQPTPPPP
+1060 
-1069 TRPLRR
+1069 RR
-1075 TGSKPG
+1075 TAADHRCPHLRPPG
-1081 PGRPRRWLALVAAM
+1081 
-1095 GLLLLATGIGSAV
+1095 
-1108 ILNQRGGSPQPGQQ
+1108 
-1122 STAGQPSAGASAGP
+1122 
-1136 LQISGVRTFDP
+1136 
-1147 QGDPPNDENNDE
+1147 
-1159 AKLAVDGNPETRW
+1159 
-1172 RTVKYLGNPK
+1172 
-1182 LGGLKRGVGLIV
+1182 
-1194 DLGKPVPVTEVDLRL
+1194 
-1209 SGNGTNVEIRV
+1209 
-1220 PKTAPAK
+1220 
-1227 VTKPPIKSDSQWR
+1227 
-1240 TVGKQAKAGSSA
+1240 
-1252 TIGLKDPVTTRFVL
+1252 
-1266 VYLTSLPKESGG
+1266 
-1278 YRGGIY
+1278 
-1284 EVGVM
+1284 